1 MSKTKTITSST
12 KSATP
17 VKKTSTKKAKDPNA
31 PKRFRSAYILFS
43 AEKREQIKVIR

>member
-31 PKRFRSAYILFS
+31 PKRFRSAYILF
-43 AEKREQIKVIR
+43 EKREQIKVIR